1 MKRLSRRAL
10 AATATLALTATTA
23 SAAVARPAPDIPPPV
38 DKPNINMSRALL
50 AAQIDPGR
58 PDTGM
63 TFKAKSSVIRVERQL
78 RRHGLLASSL
88 VDGHFGSS
96 TVAAYAAWQRRL
108 GFSGLAANGLP
119 GISSLT
125 ALAGD
130 RFDVVRKVQ
139 VGPRVTL
146 PGGST
151 LNRRTNR
158 MKMAAAKLLGG
169 CKFVVTQGSYN
180 AGGVAESAGTHD
192 GGGAVDIA
200 VTSGCGARPNAV
212 RALRTVGFAAW
223 FRPFIP
229 DLWDAHIHAIAVND
243 TELAAG
249 ASAQVSEYYRGF
261 DGLSGDGHDAGPQVP
276 KLTWEQ
282 YKRTR

>member
-1 MKRLSRRAL
+1 
-10 AATATLALTATTA
+10 
-23 SAAVARPAPDIPPPV
+23 
-38 DKPNINMSRALL
+38 
-50 AAQIDPGR
+50 
-58 PDTGM
+58 
-63 TFKAKSSVIRVERQL
+63 
-78 RRHGLLASSL
+78 
-88 VDGHFGSS
+88 
-96 TVAAYAAWQRRL
+96 
-108 GFSGLAANGLP
+108 
-119 GISSLT
+119 
-125 ALAGD
+125 
-130 RFDVVRKVQ
+130 
-139 VGPRVTL
+139 
-146 PGGST
+146 
-151 LNRRTNR
+151 

-249 ASAQVSEYYRGF
+249 APAQVSEYYRGF
-261 DGLSGDGHDAGPQVP
+261 DGLAGDGLDAGPQVP